1 MKRDL
6 RSLNLNELEEEIVA
20 LDEKKFR
27 AIQIF
32 DWMHNKLIDEFSQMS
47 NVPNSLID
55 KLSESFMIYP
65 VKKEKMQESQID
77 GTRKYL
83 FRLHDDEYVE
93 SVFMRYSHGNSVCVS
108 SQVGC
113 RMGCKFCASTI
124 GGLVRNLTAGEILAE
139 VYEIIKDTKERV
151 SNVVIMGTGEPFD
164 NYENVVSLFVYCLM
178 KKDLI

>member
-32 DWMHNKLIDEFSQMS
+32 DWMHNKLIDDFSQMS

-124 GGLVRNLTAGEILAE
+124 GGLVRNLTAGEIWDIFEKKIDIARKNGFQVCVVWE
-139 VYEIIKDTKERV
+139 NDWKNNKEQVIDYCIK
-151 SNVVIMGTGEPFD
+151 F
-164 NYENVVSLFVYCLM
+164 
-178 KKDLI
+178 LIND

>member
-32 DWMHNKLIDEFSQMS
+32 DWMHNKLIDDFSQMS

-93 SVFMRYSHGNSVCVS
+93 SVFMR
-108 SQVGC
+108 
-113 RMGCKFCASTI
+113 
-124 GGLVRNLTAGEILAE
+124 
-139 VYEIIKDTKERV
+139 
-151 SNVVIMGTGEPFD
+151 
-164 NYENVVSLFVYCLM
+164 
-178 KKDLI
+178 

>member
-32 DWMHNKLIDEFSQMS
+32 DWMHNKLIDDFSQMS

-83 FRLHDDEYVE
+83 FRVHDDEYVE
-93 SVFMRYSHGNSVCVS
+93 SVFKIGRAHG
-108 SQVGC
+108 
-113 RMGCKFCASTI
+113 
-124 GGLVRNLTAGEILAE
+124 
-139 VYEIIKDTKERV
+139 
-151 SNVVIMGTGEPFD
+151 
-164 NYENVVSLFVYCLM
+164 
-178 KKDLI
+178 